1 VQEHSSR
8 RRDRRASGVRSL
20 VCGVATLSVVLLAGG
35 PAPGQVAQR
44 RPPAAN
50 EAPVDL
56 SHFTVA
62 RLQYPGGGDWY
73 WGSSAISNLLDFIA
87 ENTDIPVDHNE
98 VRVKPSDD
106 KLFFYPFIFS
116 TGHGN
121 IRFSEDELVVM
132 RRYLTG
138 GGFWLIN
145 DSYGM
150 DPAVRRELKRI
161 FPDRD
166 LVELPFSHPIY
177 QTPFQFPDGPP
188 KIHRHD
194 NKPARGYAILDGDR
208 VVVYYDVECD
218 IGDGWEDPQVHKD
231 PPEKRLAALRMGT
244 NIAVYALT
252 H

>member
-1 VQEHSSR
+1 MDNSNRRHRTFVFRALMAGLAFMLLGASSVWAQIGIPAGQSKTEPKI
-8 RRDRRASGVRSL
+8 DP
-20 VCGVATLSVVLLAGG
+20 SV
-35 PAPGQVAQR
+35 
-44 RPPAAN
+44 
-50 EAPVDL
+50 
-56 SHFTVA
+56 FTVA
-62 RLQYPGGGDWY
+62 RLHYPGGGDWY
-73 WGSSAISNLLDFIA
+73 WGSSALPNLLDFI
-87 ENTDIPVDHNE
+87 EKETDIPVSHEE
-98 VRVKPSDD
+98 VRVKPNEDR
-106 KLFFYPFIFS
+106 LFDYPFIFT

-121 IRFSEDELVVM
+121 IRFSDEDLVKM

-150 DPAVRRELKRI
+150 DVAVRRELKRI
-161 FPDRD
+161 FPDRE

-177 QTPFQFPDGPP
+177 HTPFEFPDGPP
-188 KIHRHD
+188 KIHEHD
-194 NKPARGYAILDGDR
+194 GKPARGYAILDGDR

-244 NIAVYALT
+244 NLAVYALT

>member
-1 VQEHSSR
+1 VPSE
-8 RRDRRASGVRSL
+8 A
-20 VCGVATLSVVLLAGG
+20 
-35 PAPGQVAQR
+35 
-44 RPPAAN
+44 
-50 EAPVDL
+50 APVDP

-73 WGSSAISNLLDFIA
+73 WGSSAIPNLLDFID

-106 KLFFYPFIFS
+106 KLFFYPFIFT

-121 IRFSEDELVVM
+121 IHFSDDDLVAM

-161 FPDRD
+161 FPDRE
-166 LVELPFSHPIY
+166 LVELPYSHPIY
-177 QTPFQFPDGPP
+177 QTPYQFPDGPP
-188 KIHRHD
+188 KIHLHD